1 MDNPAHDVLERKLAT
16 IKESNVD
23 PAWLAGE
30 LLSAGI
36 VGPEDEERARMEG
49 RLVADRRAAL
59 VLSVLRNGERGA
71 FQTFV
76 ETLFKRRHL
85 ESLARELKGIDTLPA
100 NRKPVHLESPYQPM
114 ENVIIIILL

>member
-1 MDNPAHDVLERKLAT
+1 MDNPAQDVLERKLAT

-49 RLVADRRAAL
+49 RLVAERRAAL
-59 VLSVLRNGERGA
+59 VLSVLRNGEPGA

-76 ETLFKRRHL
+76 QTLFKRRHL
-85 ESLARELKGIDTLPA
+85 ESLARELKGTVTRA
-100 NRKPVHLESPYQPM
+100 AS
-114 ENVIIIILL
+114 